1 MNNFKFIILMALA
14 GISIDLAAQCNVHKA
29 DPQLTGVAFTKAMV
43 GEQDDA
49 ILQVGWAMGGGD
61 PTAVVPSGSWR
72 IQISLP
78 ASGSYVAEGMQDF
91 LDGSG
96 FDWTYDAES
105 RTLNGISAKSH
116 KWTESGTIK
125 LKVRGTYSE
134 KEKTLGTQVN
144 IFVVSKAFGGCPE
157 SFNNQIANDYLS
169 AKLTLRKAAPVVL
182 SEIYADNVSCG
193 KVELSWNTVSVR
205 NSSKLIIQRSED
217 GKKYT
222 AVSTLTSGR
231 PDGAGY
237 SVTDQDVIGGK
248 SYTYRIINEDAEG
261 HQELIREFVVDIE
274 KCKEVIMELYPNPAK
289 ESINVRIYGIENKE
303 SVRLQINNA
312 LGERVRIIEKVMVNA
327 SHQEIRLNGI
337 APGIYTVL
345 VIDNE
350 KVTPKKFIKID
361 N

>member
-14 GISIDLAAQCNVHKA
+14 GISIDLAAQCNAHKA

-78 ASGSYVAEGMQDF
+78 VSGSYVAEGMQDF

-96 FDWTYDAES
+96 FDWTYDDES

-134 KEKTLGTQVN
+134 KDKTLGTQVN

-182 SEIYADNVSCG
+182 SDISAAKVSCG

-217 GKKYT
+217 GKKFIS
-222 AVSTLTSGR
+222 VSTLTSGR
-231 PDGAGY
+231 PDGAEY
-237 SVTDQDVIGGK
+237 AVTDQDVVGGK

-261 HQELIREFVVDIE
+261 QQEMIREFMVDVE
-274 KCKEVIMELYPNPAK
+274 KCKEPMMDLFPNPAN
-289 ESINVRIYGIENKE
+289 ESIYVRIYGIENKE
-303 SVRLQINNA
+303 TVNLKIINA
-312 LGERVRIIEKVMVNA
+312 KGERVRVVEKVMVNA
-327 SHQEIRLNGI
+327 SHHEIRLNGLV
-337 APGIYTVL
+337 PGIYTVL